1 MSVEQIT
8 TLISNLGVTAAVL
21 IYFMYRDNKFMT
33 ELQKTL
39 TTMNDSLSTINQLL
53 LKERLKKT
61 DDNVETMADHR

>member
-8 TLISNLGVTAAVL
+8 TLISNLGVTVAVL

-39 TTMNDSLSTINQLL
+39 TTMDDSLNTINQLL
-53 LKERLKKT
+53 LDEKVKRKA
-61 DDNVETMADHR
+61 DNQTKN

>member
-8 TLISNLGVTAAVL
+8 TLISNLGVTVAVL

-39 TTMNDSLSTINQLL
+39 TTMNGSLNTINQLL
-53 LKERLKKT
+53 LNEKIKRKS
-61 DDNVETMADHR
+61 DDQTNV